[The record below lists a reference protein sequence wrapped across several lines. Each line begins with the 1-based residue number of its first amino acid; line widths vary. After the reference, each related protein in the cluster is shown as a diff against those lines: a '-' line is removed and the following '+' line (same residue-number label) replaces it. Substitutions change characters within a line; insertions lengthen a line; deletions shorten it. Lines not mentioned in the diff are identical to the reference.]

1 MRLRPFSR
9 LALLPGVL
17 VMLVMLGASA
27 VAAGAQASTHV
38 GGRVGYNFD
47 TREVMF
53 SANLTVP
60 MTSRLEFYP
69 SIDVYA
75 PDQGNRIGYNGDI
88 KISFPMTTGPRFY
101 AGGGV
106 GVLSRTVGEFSNTD
120 VGANLLMGLESR
132 SGYVH
137 PFVEGKV
144 ALRDNSQFM
153 LIGGLNITI
162 GR

>member
-1 MRLRPFSR
+1 MRLHPFSR
-9 LALLPGVL
+9 LTLLPGL
-17 VMLVMLGASA
+17 LVMLGVSA
-27 VAAGAQASTHV
+27 AAAGGQASTHV

-60 MTSRLEFYP
+60 MTSRVEFYP

-75 PDQGNRIGYNGDI
+75 PDQGNRIGYNGDV
-88 KISFPMTTGPRFY
+88 KVRFPMVPGPQFY
-101 AGGGV
+101 AGGGL
-106 GVLSRTVGEFSNTD
+106 GVVSRTVGDFSDTD
-120 VGANLLMGLESR
+120 LGANLLLGLESR

-144 ALRDNSQFM
+144 LLRDNSQFQ
-153 LIGGLNITI
+153 LIGGLNLTI

>member
-1 MRLRPFSR
+1 
-9 LALLPGVL
+9 
-17 VMLVMLGASA
+17 MLGVPAA
-27 VAAGAQASTHV
+27 AAGAQPSTHV

-47 TREVMF
+47 TRDVMF

-60 MTSRLEFYP
+60 MTSRVEFYP
-69 SIDVYA
+69 SIDVYT
-75 PDQGNRIGYNGDI
+75 PDRGNRIGYNGDL
-88 KISFPMTTGPRFY
+88 KVRFPGTTGPHFY

-106 GVLSRTVGEFSNTD
+106 GVVSRTIGDASNTD
-120 VGANLLMGLESR
+120 VGANLLLGLESR

-144 ALRDNSQFM
+144 LLHDNSQFQ
-153 LIGGLNITI
+153 LIGGLNLTI

>member
-9 LALLPGVL
+9 FTLLPSLL
-17 VMLVMLGASA
+17 VALGATA
-27 VAAGAQASTHV
+27 AAAGAQASTHV

-60 MTSRLEFYP
+60 MTSRVEFYP
-69 SIDVYA
+69 SIDIYA
-75 PDQGNRIGYNGDI
+75 PDQGNRIGYNGDV
-88 KISFPMTTGPRFY
+88 KVSFPMTSGPRFY
-101 AGGGV
+101 AGGGL
-106 GVLSRTVGEFSNTD
+106 GVVSRTVGDFSNTD
-120 VGANLLMGLESR
+120 VGANLLLGLESR
-132 SGYVH
+132 TGWVH

-144 ALRDNSQFM
+144 LLHDNSQFQ
-153 LIGGLNITI
+153 LIGGLNLTI

>member
-9 LALLPGVL
+9 LTLLPAL
-17 VMLVMLGASA
+17 VVMLGVTTA
-27 VAAGAQASTHV
+27 AAGAQASTHV

-60 MTSRLEFYP
+60 MTSRVEFYP
-69 SIDVYA
+69 SIDIYA
-75 PDQGNRIGYNGDI
+75 PDQGNRIGYNGDV
-88 KISFPMTTGPRFY
+88 KVSFPVTSGPRFY
-101 AGGGV
+101 AGGGL
-106 GVLSRTVGEFSNTD
+106 GVVSRTVGDFSHTD
-120 VGANLLMGLESR
+120 VGANLLLGLESR
-132 SGYVH
+132 SGWVH

-144 ALRDNSQFM
+144 LLHDNSQFQ
-153 LIGGLNITI
+153 LIGGLNLTI

>member
-9 LALLPGVL
+9 FTLLPILL
-17 VMLVMLGASA
+17 VALGATA
-27 VAAGAQASTHV
+27 AAAGAQASTHV

-60 MTSRLEFYP
+60 MTSRVEFYP
-69 SIDVYA
+69 SIDIYA
-75 PDQGNRIGYNGDI
+75 PDQGNRIGYNGDV
-88 KISFPMTTGPRFY
+88 KVSFPMTSGPRFY
-101 AGGGV
+101 AGGGL
-106 GVLSRTVGEFSNTD
+106 GVVSRTVGDFSNTD
-120 VGANLLMGLESR
+120 VGANLLLGLESR
-132 SGYVH
+132 TGWVH

-144 ALRDNSQFM
+144 LLHDNSQFQ
-153 LIGGLNITI
+153 LIGGLNLTI